1 MKGLFTFVFLTSF
14 LAAAPGSAQDIFS
27 PYYVVIGGFRNE
39 ENAQRFSNYAHEQNL
54 PAVYAYHEERK
65 IFYVYIRAT
74 QTKEIADGILKN
86 LRESSVFK
94 DAWVFNGVLSGSTL
108 TDKAKPKAKPET
120 KPVQIVTVAE
130 PEKTEV
136 EPVIEFE
143 DAPVKDDAK
152 PVDANVK
159 EELHPVTSTIPV
171 GRPFVFRLL
180 NSETGD
186 VVNGL
191 VRLQEKDKAQ
201 QYRGYNGHEKVYV
214 PAPSNRSGKWHLV
227 CQVMGFRTY
236 KKPVPY
242 ESAHEFE
249 GATVGPDKEVIIPLP
264 LIRVRRGDYL
274 DMEHVKF
281 FNNSALFTP
290 GSERQLDELV
300 AMMMENND
308 YEIRLHGHTNSN
320 QAREI
325 VSIGKSTNLFGPD
338 AANVKSHET
347 AKQLSLLRAE
357 LVKAYLIGKG
367 INASRISTKGEGGKQ
382 MIFDPKGTL
391 AGLNDRVEVEIR
403 KH

>member
-1 MKGLFTFVFLTSF
+1 MKGLSIVVFLITF
-14 LAAAPGSAQDIFS
+14 LAAALGFGQGIFS
-27 PYYVVIGGFRNE
+27 PYYVVIGGFQSE

-54 PAVYAYHEERK
+54 PAVYAYHEERR

-74 QTKEIADGILKN
+74 QTKEIAYDILKN
-86 LRESSVFK
+86 LRESSAFK

-108 TDKAKPKAKPET
+108 ISKAKPKARPET
-120 KPVQIVTVAE
+120 KPVGKIRVAE
-130 PEKTEV
+130 PEEKKV
-136 EPVIEFE
+136 DPDVAFE
-143 DAPVKDDAK
+143 EL
-152 PVDANVK
+152 PVDVDVK
-159 EELHPVTSTIPV
+159 VELSPAATPTPV

-180 NSETGD
+180 NGETGD
-186 VVNGL
+186 AVNGL
-191 VRLQEKDKAQ
+191 VRLQEKEKAQ
-201 QYRGYNGHEKVYV
+201 QFRGYNGHEMVYV
-214 PAPSNRSGKWHLV
+214 PAPANRSGKWYLI
-227 CQVMGFRTY
+227 CQVMGFQTY

-249 GATVGPDKEVIIPLP
+249 GATVGPNQEVVIPLP
-264 LIRVRRGDYL
+264 LTRVKRGDYL

-281 FNNSALFTP
+281 FNNSALLAP

-300 AMMMENND
+300 AIMMENNE
-308 YEIRLHGHTNSN
+308 YEIRLHGHTNGN
-320 QAREI
+320 QARDI

-338 AANVKSHET
+338 AANAKSHET

-357 LVKAYLIGKG
+357 LVKAYLVEKG
-367 INASRISTKGEGGKQ
+367 IDASRISTKGEGGKQ